1 MSLAGIEAVML
12 GLPGLTP
19 GALSKLAE
27 IADLE
32 KAGTAWED
40 QPRVSSGQADGGQW
54 TADGGGAA
62 TPSSGDEQASAP
74 APSGGGLRTET
85 GDAADEAD
93 RAAPADNPLL
103 VPVSTAAVAAHG
115 APGSV
120 ALPRGVSAAG
130 GLVALAAAFLD
141 QWGERNAQEKVTNV
155 LARFGLD
162 PSRRAD
168 VIAASAFVWSGY
180 QLGMLTDAPFNGP
193 ALDAASQAVM
203 RFALVNPDIF
213 LAWNRDPKVLDLIK
227 AAANA
232 GLADYAAESR
242 ARPTGVDPSLQTTS
256 EKARAAIVS
265 QLITREMQAH
275 HLIPAAAWGK
285 NLDLARLAYQAGWR
299 VDAPSNLIALPSDP
313 ATQAMFGGLLPIH
326 NSRHGNYS
334 QIVEYKIDIARGT
347 FASPITPLEARAI
360 FDNIALQERA
370 SILLGVYN
378 PIMKGAEA
386 GDSVPYVTQCG
397 SERDRAPVTFSH
409 LQP

>member
-1 MSLAGIEAVML
+1 
-12 GLPGLTP
+12 
-19 GALSKLAE
+19 
-27 IADLE
+27 
-32 KAGTAWED
+32 
-40 QPRVSSGQADGGQW
+40 
-54 TADGGGAA
+54 
-62 TPSSGDEQASAP
+62 
-74 APSGGGLRTET
+74 
-85 GDAADEAD
+85 
-93 RAAPADNPLL
+93 
-103 VPVSTAAVAAHG
+103 VSTASIAVHG
-115 APGSV
+115 TPGSIT
-120 ALPRGVSAAG
+120 LPRGVSAG
-130 GLVALAAAFLD
+130 GLVAAAAVLLD
-141 QWGERNAQEKVTNV
+141 AWGEHNAQEKVANV

-162 PSRRAD
+162 PTRRAD

-180 QLGMLTDAPFNGP
+180 QLGWFTDAPFSGGP